1 MFIIFL
7 IVIYILS
14 KLIVLI
20 LRNKVL
26 FIILTYIIFKYLSR
40 PQKIY
45 KKKKILERE
54 FLELLKLENLVGN
67 FNGKT
72 YYKRKSLK
80 KRSIVYGHA
89 LYKRQTI
96 KYINNNILWL
106 TLEKE
111 CSLKFYVKKENLLV
125 NGALPCLG
133 YCCDS
138 LLHHKMDHKD
148 YEIRKIAED
157 ADEYEYELQNEKN
170 LEYIKNVYKR

>member
-1 MFIIFL
+1 MFFL
-7 IVIYILS
+7 FIIVIYILS
-14 KLIVLI
+14 KLIVVI

-26 FIILTYIIFKYLSR
+26 FIVLTYIIFKYLSR
-40 PQKIY
+40 QKKIY
-45 KKKKILERE
+45 KKNKILKRE
-54 FLELLKLENLVGN
+54 FLELLKLENLVEN
-67 FNGKT
+67 FKGKT

-80 KRSIVYGHA
+80 KRKKGAGHA

-111 CSLKFYVKKENLLV
+111 CSLRFYIKKDNLLV

-138 LLHHKMDHKD
+138 LLNQKMDHKD
-148 YEIRKIAED
+148 YEIRKIAENNNGN
-157 ADEYEYELQNEKN
+157 EYELKKEKN